1 MECELF
7 EVFMLSSVRKK
18 IVYKLWEDYIGSI
31 DFYTKTFK
39 TQPILDHLAI
49 IDLSSWRSGRNVLKK
64 IFERIGFE
72 KSGEGYLPD
81 KQNDFLWMR
90 EKQFG
95 SLKFGDGLP
104 QLVLA
109 DFRNDLFSP
118 KAQQI
123 IEALTANIIPF
134 DFDKL
139 DKSLKDLNHGDP
151 FAASAISDQITEY
164 LLTTPWSN
172 PTKKEYEALKK
183 ENTLLSWVALF
194 GRRVNHFGVCINEL
208 SEYKNFIDFLEHIK
222 KLKIIKLNTV
232 GGEIKGGTRDGIAQA
247 SSIGSPVTIKL
258 EGGSVKANKS
268 FMEFVWRYPTKETP
282 QTWDDYFN
290 GFVANNATY
299 VIESLYTKGK

>member
-18 IVYKLWEDYIGSI
+18 IVYKLWEDYVTNI
-31 DFYTKTFK
+31 DFYDQIFK

-64 IFERIGFE
+64 VFERIGFE
-72 KSGEGYLPD
+72 KNGEGYLPD

-109 DFRNDLFSP
+109 DFRNDLFSK

-123 IEALTANIIPF
+123 IESLTANIVPF
-134 DFDKL
+134 DFDQL
-139 DKSLKDLNHGDP
+139 DKSLKALDHGDP
-151 FAASAISDQITEY
+151 FAASAISTQITEY
-164 LLTTPWSN
+164 LLTTPWGE
-172 PTKKEYEALKK
+172 PTKNEFEILKK
-183 ENTLLSWVALF
+183 ENNLLSWVALF
-194 GRRVNHFGVCINEL
+194 GRRVNHFGICINEHAD
-208 SEYKNFIDFLEHIK
+208 YKNFTDFLDNIK
-222 KLKIIKLNTV
+222 KLNALKLNSV

-247 SSIGSPVTIKL
+247 SSIGSPITVELK
-258 EGGSVKANKS
+258 GGKVKANKS
-268 FMEFVWRYPTKETP
+268 FMEFVWRYPTKEKP
-282 QTWDDYFN
+282 ETWDDYFN

-299 VIESLYTKGK
+299 VIESLYTKSK